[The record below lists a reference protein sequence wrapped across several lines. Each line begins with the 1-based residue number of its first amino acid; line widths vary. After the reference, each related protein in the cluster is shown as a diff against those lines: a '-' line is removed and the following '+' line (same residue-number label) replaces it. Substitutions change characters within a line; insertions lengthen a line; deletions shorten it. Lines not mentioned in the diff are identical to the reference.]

1 MRKVGRFEA
10 NKGGLER
17 MLCVSDIKHS
27 RNSVSNWNLVCALK
41 AALLTARM
49 WKVMRRKTIAE
60 KATCTM

>member
-41 AALLTARM
+41 AALLNS
-49 WKVMRRKTIAE
+49 KDVE
-60 KATCTM
+60 GDEEEDNS